1 MLFNMWCT
9 ICEESSMSPI
19 HIVLEYPD
27 GHKML
32 YKYFASEP
40 DNKLQLSISPCETVP
55 DTYTMIARMFEKDVA
70 KVAKVCSLPQLTERM
85 KSPKDWVNKIIV
97 KLCTKEL
104 VNIEA
109 EILWRHLLGAELHSY
124 QVN

>member
-9 ICEESSMSPI
+9 ICEESSMSPV

-32 YKYFASEP
+32 YKYFASDP

-55 DTYTMIARMFEKDVA
+55 DTYTMIARMFEKD
-70 KVAKVCSLPQLTERM
+70 
-85 KSPKDWVNKIIV
+85 DWVNKIIV